1 MKKNIREYFFVL
13 AKMAVLILG
22 IVYLMMA
29 VDEEML
35 QKATHS
41 LYLAVF
47 LVAAV
52 SLELT
57 GYRKIKYV
65 VLCVEGILAFMGVFL
80 FPVSGMIHIILFVAD
95 LCSVLSLPMYAY
107 LSEYLLV
114 LPIACHVLPRIEI
127 WVGLVTAVVI
137 CYIQEKHIL
146 HLYRRLLDQGEE
158 TQLELKTDIV
168 RQSVDH
174 ERQMKRSHL
183 QFENQVLE
191 QKNQI
196 AQALHDKL
204 GHSINGSLYQLEA
217 AKLLVTKRPEDCET
231 ILQAVIDQLRLS
243 MDEIRAILRSERPDK
258 KRMAML
264 SLQALCEE
272 CETRYQIA
280 VHLNLSDPHE
290 KIPEKLWEILLD
302 NTYEAVTNALKY
314 AFCHNIY
321 IDILAMNEIVR
332 CTIRDDG
339 RGAVCMEEG
348 MGIQGMK
355 NRVRSVRGQM
365 TIECETGFAI
375 NMILP
380 IRESPAGLAAGVHEE
395 GKR

>member
-1 MKKNIREYFFVL
+1 MKKNIRENFFVL
-13 AKMAVLILG
+13 AKMATLILG
-22 IVYLMMA
+22 IIYQMMA
-29 VDEEML
+29 VDEELL

-52 SLELT
+52 WIELT
-57 GYRKIKYV
+57 GDKKIKYA

-80 FPVSGMIHIILFVAD
+80 FPVSGMIHIVFFTAD
-95 LCSVLSLPMYAY
+95 FCSVLSLPVYAY

-114 LPIACHVLPRIEI
+114 LPVAFQISPRIEM
-127 WVGLVTAVVI
+127 WGGLVTAVVI
-137 CYIQEKHIL
+137 CYIQEKYTL
-146 HLYRRLLDQGEE
+146 RLYRRLLDQGEE

-168 RQSVDH
+168 KQSADY
-174 ERQMKRSHL
+174 ERQLRRSHL

-204 GHSINGSLYQLEA
+204 GHS
-217 AKLLVTKRPEDCET
+217 
-231 ILQAVIDQLRLS
+231 LQAVIDQLRLS

-280 VHLNLSDPHE
+280 VHLNLSDPEE
-290 KIPEKLWEILLD
+290 KIPEKLWEIILD

-314 AFCHNIY
+314 AACHNIY

-339 RGAVCMEEG
+339 RGAVHVEEG

-355 NRVRSVRGQM
+355 NRVRSARGQM
-365 TIECETGFAI
+365 TIESEAGFAI

-380 IRESPAGLAAGVHEE
+380 IREISAGLAAGVYEE
-395 GKR
+395 GKQ